1 MGPTLEQ
8 SDTPPP
14 RLGRYRLVRCI
25 SSGGMA
31 RVYEAR
37 RESLAGVAPRV
48 ALKLILPKYAQD
60 PTFQQLFIN
69 EARIGSELQHQNLVG
84 IQDFDR
90 EGDHF
95 FLVMEYVEG
104 ITLRR
109 AISTCRR
116 NGIQVP
122 LAVIAELGRQIADG
136 LYYAHEARNEQGQP
150 LYLVHRDI
158 KPSNVMLNPQ
168 GVAKVLDFGISKALT
183 IAAESSGTV
192 KGTWGYMA
200 PEQAA
205 ADDVSPPADQ
215 YGVAAVLYE
224 LAMLQPLF
232 PEKKPAV
239 LRGLMAEDE
248 GARRANRLS
257 GEHAPL
263 ASLLVR
269 ALQRD
274 PAARFRSCRELS
286 QAMGRLVP
294 DPASSREQLV
304 SFFSTL
310 RTLSGES
317 TAGPRSGPSAVD
329 SAGSGMTLDRAAPGL
344 PVAVGNERHPY
355 REAAPVASQPEI
367 EGGLSTGA
375 IAMLGVAVCVIGFT
389 LFMLFARPTDTSEP
403 LPIDP
408 VADVDPDVEPVEDP
422 IDALLQPA
430 EDPTVEDPAVEE
442 DPVEEPVVAPVVV
455 EPVTPRLNPKP
466 KPKPVV
472 VAPAEP
478 AGLGMLTISSLPRSK
493 VIVDGQFV
501 RYTPLFQHEIDA
513 GAHSVR
519 LETDDGRR
527 TTFKVDVPTNGEV
540 RRIWHFET
548 GQWVEQ

>member
-1 MGPTLEQ
+1 
-8 SDTPPP
+8 
-14 RLGRYRLVRCI
+14 
-25 SSGGMA
+25 MA

-150 LYLVHRDI
+150 LFLVHRDI
-158 KPSNVMLNPQ
+158 KPSNIMLNPQ

-183 IAAESSGTV
+183 IAAESTGTV

-205 ADDVSPPADQ
+205 ADDVGPSADQ

-304 SFFSTL
+304 SFFGTL

-317 TAGPRSGPSAVD
+317 APGPRSGPSAVD
-329 SAGSGMTLDRAAPGL
+329 SAGSVMTMDKALPGL
-344 PVAVGNERHPY
+344 PIAVGNGRHPY
-355 REAAPVASQPEI
+355 REPAPMPAQPEI

-389 LFMLFARPTDTSEP
+389 LFMLFARPTGEP
-403 LPIDP
+403 VPP
-408 VADVDPDVEPVEDP
+408 VEPV
-422 IDALLQPA
+422 PA
-430 EDPTVEDPAVEE
+430 DVVN
-442 DPVEEPVVAPVVV
+442 DPVLEAVDDLLAPATEPVVEPVLVEPVVEPVVV
-455 EPVTPRLNPKP
+455 EPGPETPRLTPKP
-466 KPKPVV
+466 KPKAVV
-472 VAPAEP
+472 VQPTPEP

-501 RYTPLFQHEIDA
+501 RYTPLCQHEIDA

-527 TTFKVDVPTNGEV
+527 TTFKVEVPTNGEV